1 MTYVAGMVAAVPAAD
16 KEKMLAHAQGA
27 AKLILEFGA
36 TRVTDCWGDD
46 VPEGKGTDFFRAVK
60 AEKDEVILFSWIEFS
75 SRAAYEQV
83 FEKMMSDPRMAELG
97 DMPFDGKRMI
107 FGGFDVLLDMSA

>member
-1 MTYVAGMVAAVPAAD
+1 MVAAVPAD
-16 KEKMLAHAQGA
+16 NKEKFRAHAAAA

-46 VPEGKGTDFFRAVK
+46 VPEGKVTDFFRAVK
-60 AEKDEVILFSWIEFS
+60 AEKDEVVLFSWIEFP

-83 FEKMMSDPRMAELG
+83 FEKMMSDPRMAEIG
-97 DMPFDGKRMI
+97 EMPFDGKRMI
-107 FGGFDVLLDMSA
+107 FGGFEVMFDTKA